1 MKNKVFLG
9 IVYLVFGVLLAVGP
23 YLIFPVC
30 KASMMAMRCQNT
42 AKAEL
47 VLGIL
52 TIAVGVLMLL
62 IKNRKFRIGLNIAAI
77 PIGILAFLFPNN
89 ITGVCSKVHMTCRSL
104 TLPVLSLI
112 GIALVV
118 FAGIN
123 TVYLWKFESK
133 GEIYD
138 GICIDFK

>member
-1 MKNKVFLG
+1 MKNKVLSG
-9 IVYLVFGVLLAVGP
+9 IVYLVFGVLLAFGP
-23 YLIFPVC
+23 YSIFPVC
-30 KASMMAMRCQNT
+30 KSSMMAMRCQDT

-62 IKNRKFRIGLNIAAI
+62 INHRKFRIGLNIAAI
-77 PIGILAFLFPNN
+77 PIGILAFLFPNS
-89 ITGVCSKVHMTCRSL
+89 ITGVCSKVHMTCRAL
-104 TLPVLSLI
+104 TLPVLSLT

-123 TVYLWKFESK
+123 TVYLWRFESK

-138 GICIDFK
+138 GICINFE

>member
-1 MKNKVFLG
+1 
-9 IVYLVFGVLLAVGP
+9 
-23 YLIFPVC
+23 
-30 KASMMAMRCQNT
+30 MRCQST

-104 TLPVLSLI
+104 TLPMLSLI
-112 GIALVV
+112 SIVLVV